1 MEGKLPEIYWYVFW
15 VGCVLLSALGM
26 WWGGRNTHN
35 VNMKILEIMRMYAEK
50 GIEPPASVME
60 PLTRQLLD
68 PHKQQAKQ
76 QATRQA
82 ILLGQF
88 AGGISAAAVTGGIG
102 WWWASEKYEPTWVV
116 YAAGIVAIAAVAGA
130 VSRLI
135 AAIVT
140 HDK

>member
-15 VGCVLLSALGM
+15 VGFVLIAFAGM
-26 WWGGRNTHN
+26 IWGGRNTHKI
-35 VNMKILEIMRMYAEK
+35 NMKTLEILRIYAEK
-50 GIEPPASVME
+50 GIEPPPSIME

-102 WWWASEKYEPTWVV
+102 WWWASEKYEPAWVV
-116 YAAGIVAIAAVAGA
+116 YAAAVVAIAAVAGA